1 MKEYSGKNIKNVAV
15 LGHTGAGK
23 SEVLESMLFNTKVTD
38 RFGKAVD
45 GNSIIDYDSEEIKR
59 GMTVYSSIVPIEWK
73 DYKINFI
80 DTPGFMDFAGEQV
93 AALAVC
99 DAVMI
104 VVSAKDGIQP
114 GTMKAY
120 RQAVSKNLPVFFFV
134 TRVDEENADYQKV
147 VTELEKRCKA
157 SPLVLPIIENGKAV
171 GTVNVITEKAHI
183 NGKEVD
189 IPEQFAATVEMG
201 HHDLCEAVSMTD
213 DELTEKLL
221 AKFKE
226 RQEAINKGD

>member
-15 LGHTGAGK
+15 LGHTEAGK

-93 AALAVC
+93 AELAVC

-120 RQAVSKNLPVFFFV
+120 RQAVSNNLPVFFFV
-134 TRVDEENADYQKV
+134 TRVDEENADY
-147 VTELEKRCKA
+147 
-157 SPLVLPIIENGKAV
+157 
-171 GTVNVITEKAHI
+171 
-183 NGKEVD
+183 
-189 IPEQFAATVEMG
+189 
-201 HHDLCEAVSMTD
+201 
-213 DELTEKLL
+213 
-221 AKFKE
+221 
-226 RQEAINKGD
+226 

>member
-114 GTMKAY
+114 G
-120 RQAVSKNLPVFFFV
+120 R
-134 TRVDEENADYQKV
+134 
-147 VTELEKRCKA
+147 
-157 SPLVLPIIENGKAV
+157 
-171 GTVNVITEKAHI
+171 HI
-183 NGKEVD
+183 V
-189 IPEQFAATVEMG
+189 
-201 HHDLCEAVSMTD
+201 
-213 DELTEKLL
+213 KLL
-221 AKFKE
+221 VRIYQYSSLLLELMKKMLIIKRLLLNWKNAA
-226 RQEAINKGD
+226 RLHH